1 MILKKETWYAYE
13 PDIREVD
20 VKLFVVQIF
29 LLGDWLQWFI
39 KVYRFVFLVVMI
51 EEYYRKA
58 RQNVGKLESVWVW
71 VQINRISYLC

>member
-20 VKLFVVQIF
+20 VKLFVVQVF

-39 KVYRFVFLVVMI
+39 KVYRYFVAL
-51 EEYYRKA
+51 
-58 RQNVGKLESVWVW
+58 L
-71 VQINRISYLC
+71 